1 MRYVSPLA
9 LETIHLLRRLVKQS
23 RHHRVR
29 QRAHCIILS
38 AQGTTIPQ
46 LMSMFAVSRGTLTN
60 WLNAWDTSRVIGLY
74 DAPGKGRKPT
84 CTPEQQVQITHW
96 GKAFPK
102 NLHTVLALVKDTFG
116 ISVKKRTIQRILKS
130 LRCSWRRIRH
140 RPKGSPDPQEY
151 AQKQAKLE
159 TFQQQEDAGEIDLFS
174 CDESGF
180 SLTSLLPYAW
190 QEIGDTIELPAGDT
204 RRLHVVGF
212 LSRQQTLHAWTF
224 EASINSDVVMA
235 CLDALSAMLT
245 KETVVVIDNASF
257 HTSDAV
263 EDKRREWEVKGLRLF
278 FLPTYS
284 PKLNLIEILWRF
296 MKYEWIDFAAYECWK
311 NLVAYVE
318 DVIIHYGTKYAIN
331 FG

>member
-9 LETIHLLRRLVKQS
+9 LETIRLLRRLVKQS

-29 QRAHCIILS
+29 QRAHCIIFS

-46 LMSMFAVSRGTLTN
+46 LMSMFAVSRGTITN
-60 WLNAWDTSRVIGLY
+60 WLNAWDTSRFAGLY

-84 CTPEQQVQITHW
+84 FTPSQKMQIKQW

-102 NLHTVLALVKDTFG
+102 NLKKVLALVKDTFG
-116 ISVKKRTIQRILKS
+116 IAVKKRTIQRILKS

-140 RPKGSPDPQEY
+140 RPKGQPDPQEY

-159 TFQQQEDAGEIDLFS
+159 TFQQQEDAGDIDLFYF
-174 CDESGF
+174 DESGF

-190 QEIGDTIELPAGDT
+190 QEIGDTIELPAGDK
-204 RRLHVVGF
+204 RRLNVVGF

-224 EASINSDVVMA
+224 TASINSDVVIA
-235 CLDALSAMLT
+235 CLDAFSAMIT

-263 EDKRREWEVKGLRLF
+263 EDTRREWEAKGLRLF

-296 MKYEWIDFAAYECWK
+296 MKYEWIDFTAYACWK